1 MKKRQLKTMR
11 NSLLYFLIIFSV
23 LFAQHSIA
31 QKCVTTQ
38 VEELHNLHHPEWKA
52 SRSNFEK
59 KLQEH
64 IQAQKFRQQRTVG
77 GTALYTIPVVVHVV
91 HNVSNGSI
99 GGKNIPTQQ
108 ILDQIAVLNEDYR
121 RLNADKVNTPGMF
134 LSVAADVQI
143 DFCLA
148 VRDPNGDP
156 TNGIRRI
163 YDPAVNFDAYNYAD
177 EIRLKGLSYWPS
189 DQYLNIWVC
198 DLAAGVLGYA
208 QFPSDLSDNQGPATT
223 DGVVI
228 DYSTFGRNVT
238 TSTKYN
244 LGRTTTHEVG
254 HWLDLIHTW
263 GDASDCSGDD
273 FCADV
278 PPCSDDYYSSK
289 TDNCSAP
296 AQCSTTRMIQNYM
309 DYSDDACMN
318 LFTDDQKAR
327 MQSAMAVS
335 PRRIAIQNSLGCCT
349 TCYVPHVN
357 FSASKT
363 TVKISEATVFTD
375 ESTGNINT
383 YHWDFGSGASPA
395 TATGIGPHAVTY
407 TTDGYKNITLT
418 VSGTYGND
426 ALPKNSY
433 VLVKASPPETDF
445 LASKTSGVL
454 ENEIVTFTD
463 YSTGAIDDYAW
474 DFGTDAIPSTATGK
488 GPHTV
493 SYSTTGFKTVSLT
506 TSSTSPALS
515 DGKTKNNYISVVSNQ
530 PSELHVY
537 PNPAKD
543 AVALAMTFQDPT
555 KVQVLIFDRLGKKV
569 FDHENTETTV
579 YNEIID
585 VKAWADGLYIIK
597 VITGDS
603 HVSTWRM
610 LVLK

>member
-1 MKKRQLKTMR
+1 MKKRPLKTMKNR
-11 NSLLYFLIIFSV
+11 LPHFLFIFLV
-23 LFAQHSIA
+23 LFAQHSMA
-31 QKCVTTQ
+31 QKCATPQ
-38 VEELHNLHHPEWKA
+38 VEEINNIRHPEWKA
-52 SRSNFEK
+52 NRSRFEK

-64 IQAQKFRQQRTVG
+64 IHDQKLKQKRTTSG
-77 GTALYTIPVVVHVV
+77 AAIYTIPVVVHVI

-99 GGKNIPTQQ
+99 GGKNISTQQ

-121 RLNADKVNTPGMF
+121 RLNADSSDTPT
-134 LSVAADVQI
+134 LYKPVAADVQI
-143 DFCLA
+143 EFCLA

-163 YDPAVNFDAYNYAD
+163 YDPQSSFDAYNPSD
-177 EIRLKGLSYWPS
+177 EIYLKGLSYWPS

-208 QFPSDLSDNQGPATT
+208 QFPSDVSDNQGPAAT

-228 DYSTFGRNVT
+228 DYSTFGRNIP
-238 TSTKYN
+238 TSNQYN

-263 GDASDCSGDD
+263 GDANDCTGDD

-278 PPCSDDYYSSK
+278 PPCSNTYYSSK
-289 TDNCSAP
+289 TNCFAP
-296 AQCSTTRMIQNYM
+296 TQCSNVRMIQNYM

-318 LFTDDQKAR
+318 LFTVDQKAR
-327 MQSAMAVS
+327 MQSAMSVS
-335 PRRIAIQNSLGCCT
+335 PRRIAIQSSLGCCSN
-349 TCYVPHVN
+349 CYVPHVA
-357 FSASKT
+357 FTASKT
-363 TVKISEATVFTD
+363 DIKISETTLFTD
-375 ESTGNINT
+375 QSTGNINT
-383 YHWDFGSGASPA
+383 YSWDFGSGASPA

-407 TTDGYKNITLT
+407 TTSGYKNVTLT
-418 VSGTYGND
+418 LTGSYGND
-426 ALPKNSY
+426 AVTKNSY
-433 VLVKASPPETDF
+433 IHVVLSPPETDF
-445 LASKTSGVL
+445 SASKTSGVL
-454 ENEIVTFTD
+454 ENEVITFTD
-463 YSTGAIDDYAW
+463 HSLGSIDGYAW
-474 DFGTDAIPSTATGK
+474 DFGTDAVPATATGK

-493 SYSTTGFKTVSLT
+493 SYSTAGLKTVSLT
-506 TSSTSPALS
+506 TSSSAQSLS
-515 DGKTKNNYISVVSNQ
+515 DTKTKTNYISVVSNE

-543 AVALAMTFQDPT
+543 AVALAMSFQDPT
-555 KVQVLIFDRLGKKV
+555 KVHVLIFDRLGKKV
-569 FDHENTETTV
+569 FDHENIETTV

-603 HVSTWRM
+603 NVSTWRM